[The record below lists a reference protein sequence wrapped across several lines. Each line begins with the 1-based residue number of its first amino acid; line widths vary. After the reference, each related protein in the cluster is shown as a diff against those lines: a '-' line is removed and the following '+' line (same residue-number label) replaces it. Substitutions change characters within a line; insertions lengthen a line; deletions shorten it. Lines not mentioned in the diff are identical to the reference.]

1 MSTYQTDE
9 LDGMSYLAADRSVP
23 LLSVT
28 VGQLLEQIAA
38 QNPHRTAL
46 VATGHDGVDVRLTYA
61 ELLDEARHVAAGLA
75 SLAAPGQFVALWA
88 PNVAEWPIIQYGAA
102 IAGVVLVALNPVLR
116 PAELNY
122 AIGHSRCTV
131 LLHADRSRDYDMAAV
146 AAQLTE
152 VFPELQIV
160 SLSDRARWRA
170 DEVPDSLADRVPV
183 DPASAVML
191 QYTSGTTGDPK
202 GVLLRHTSLVN
213 VSRLTMHALDIPLG
227 AVGVNQLPMFHAAS
241 CVIGT
246 IGTMCVGGTEVLI
259 EQFVPGP
266 VLEVMRRK
274 HADVLYYVPAVLGAL
289 LEAQRTCDLPAPQLT
304 TILGGG
310 ANVPSAMIENSEKV
324 FGSSVYNLFG
334 QTELAPVL
342 SLTRPSDSRE
352 DQLSTVGRPLP
363 QLDVKITDPAT
374 GVVVPVGEPGEI
386 CARGFNQFIGYLH
399 DLEATARAVD
409 EEGFVHTGDIGR
421 LDARGFLSVTGR
433 LKELIIRGGENIAPA
448 EIDSALARSDDIL
461 AVAVIGLQDERLG
474 EIVVAVISPRT
485 DDLEDLPHR
494 LQAHLRPILSPHKI
508 PGRWFRTAE
517 FPVTATGKIRK
528 FELIEQTRTGAIEEL
543 L

>member
-1 MSTYQTDE
+1 MSTDQTGQ

-23 LLSVT
+23 LLNVT
-28 VGQLLEQIAA
+28 VGQLLEQITAE
-38 QNPHRTAL
+38 NPDRTAL
-46 VATGHDGVDVRLTYA
+46 VATGHDGADVRLTYA

-75 SLAAPGQFVALWA
+75 LLATPGQFVALWA

-116 PAELNY
+116 RAELEY
-122 AIGHSRCTV
+122 AIGHSRCAV

-146 AAQLTE
+146 AGQLTE
-152 VFPELQIV
+152 TFPELQIV
-160 SLSDRARWRA
+160 SLSDPARWRA
-170 DEVPDSLADRVPV
+170 DEVPDSLAERVPV
-183 DPASAVML
+183 DPDSAVML

-213 VSRLTMHALDIPLG
+213 VSRLTMQALDVPPG
-227 AVGVNQLPMFHAAS
+227 AVGVNPLPMFHTAS

-259 EQFVPGP
+259 EQFIPGP
-266 VLEVMRRK
+266 VLEAMRREQ
-274 HADVLYYVPAVLGAL
+274 ADVLYYVPAVLGAL
-289 LEAQRTCDLPAPQLT
+289 LEAQRNSELAAPQLN

-310 ANVPSAMIENSEKV
+310 ANVPSAMIENAERV

-374 GVVVPVGEPGEI
+374 GDIMPLGEPGEI

-399 DLEATARAVD
+399 DPEATARAVD
-409 EEGFVHTGDIGR
+409 EDGFVHTGDMGR

-448 EIDSALARSDDIL
+448 EIESALARSEDVL
-461 AVAVIGLQDERLG
+461 AAAVVGLQDERLG
-474 EIVVAVISPRT
+474 EIVVAVIAPRT
-485 DDLEDLPHR
+485 EDIADLRQR
-494 LQAHLRPILSPHKI
+494 LEALLRPILSPHKI
-508 PGRWFRTAE
+508 PSRWFRAVQ

-528 FELIEQTRTGAIEEL
+528 FELIEQIRAGVIEEL